1 MSSKEAAFAASGA
14 TDAPPT
20 WPTTTPSYSVRM
32 QARQCTTTDGVN
44 FVAAGVKSD
53 ERLYLF
59 NVGTQGQFVDGFYQS
74 GFQHPK
80 PEEAEWGKLTLPF
93 ESFNRTHKGFVRG
106 AACVA
111 RAQVVSTRVFG
122 IGGRCLSTN
131 T

>member
-1 MSSKEAAFAASGA
+1 M
-14 TDAPPT
+14 
-20 WPTTTPSYSVRM
+20 
-32 QARQCTTTDGVN
+32 N